1 MLTNLESKEQAA
13 PKTAP
18 SQEVVSQLW
27 NEFLSSNKEKL
38 DSFFLSYA
46 LLAKVK
52 WNAPNTISF
61 DLSSNIAQGTFNNNK
76 VHYMMYF
83 SERLLVENLTFEYI
97 IEQLE
102 IEDVS
107 KSKAYTIKDRMI
119 EIQEINPAIKILI
132 EKLDLDF

>member
-1 MLTNLESKEQAA
+1 MLSSQEPQHQVVK
-13 PKTAP
+13 KTAP
-18 SQEVVSQLW
+18 SQEVVNQVW
-27 NEFLSSNKEKL
+27 EEFLSSNKEKL

-46 LLAKVK
+46 LLAKVN

-61 DLSSNIAQGTFNNNK
+61 DLSSNIAQGAFSNNK
-76 VHYMMYF
+76 VHYVMYF
-83 SERLLVENLTFEYI
+83 SERLLVENLTFEFI

-102 IEDVS
+102 IEDVT

-119 EIQEINPAIKILI
+119 EIQETNPAIKILI